1 VDDIASGI
9 VALRT
14 PTAKHVPTTARA
26 HAADGIGGSAT
37 THLPGHEFGPNCV
50 DPARMER
57 DLTKEEFRRY
67 HDYLYAKTGIHY
79 PDEKIELLSN
89 RIRKRLRAT
98 SCAGYDAYLTRIQ
111 QRGEAVEQQA
121 FFDSITTNETY
132 FFRCQRH
139 WDFFKSWAQQR
150 HADAQTRKQPVRVW
164 SAASSTGAEA
174 FTALIVLQQV
184 YGPGFGGTP
193 VEVFG
198 TDLSQ
203 AVLAEAQKGVFSAYA
218 LSQTPPDVVKK
229 HFAKVDKED
238 WLFDRELAKHATFAR
253 HNLMEPLLGKGLFDF
268 VFVRNV
274 LIYFDGKSRERV
286 LTNCAQV
293 MQTGAPILVGE
304 SESLMGTTHPF
315 TYVKPSIFV
324 KPATAAGA
332 GPTAPAAGAALRRP
346 TATPAPTPART

>member
-1 VDDIASGI
+1 
-9 VALRT
+9 
-14 PTAKHVPTTARA
+14 
-26 HAADGIGGSAT
+26 
-37 THLPGHEFGPNCV
+37 
-50 DPARMER
+50 MER
-57 DLTKEEFRRY
+57 DLTKDEFRRY

-98 SCAGYDAYLTRIQ
+98 GCASYDAYLTRIQ
-111 QRGEAVEQQA
+111 QRGEAVEQQM

-150 HADAQTRKQPVRVW
+150 HADPQTRKLPVRVW

-174 FTALIVLQQV
+174 FTALIVLHQV
-184 YGPGFGGTP
+184 YGPNFGGTQ

-238 WLFDRELAKHATFAR
+238 WLFDRELARHATFAR
-253 HNLMEPLLGKGLFDF
+253 HNLMDPLLGKGLFDF

-274 LIYFDGKSRERV
+274 LIYFDAKSRERV
-286 LTNCAQV
+286 LANCAQV
-293 MQTGAPILVGE
+293 MQPGAPILVGE

-315 TYVKPSIFV
+315 QYLKPSIFA
-324 KPATAAGA
+324 KPAGAATAPAGAPAAAGA
-332 GPTAPAAGAALRRP
+332 TRR
-346 TATPAPTPART
+346 PTPARA